1 MNQSLFLDELYE
13 LWGLLHLSSTRKT
26 SMKTLPSMYRFKP
39 WLVSKPRIQTRW
51 IWVVQRGNT
60 LNTIDFMTVVR
71 RSTDLLLTY
80 DLHCLHPP
88 SMLLTIV
95 GTVYSFVFL
104 LVLVAHEILSDFLIK
119 RHVHPYYYSHWLTGT
134 RFRGRWYSHVSS
146 LDLMFVGLSHIF
158 QDNKLCQVKTYDLPQ
173 ISHTPYRL
181 GIKRYTLT

>member
-95 GTVYSFVFL
+95 GTVYLFVFSL
-104 LVLVAHEILSDFLIK
+104 GFSSPPKFWVISSSKDMFIPITTRIDSQAPGLEADDTATFL
-119 RHVHPYYYSHWLTGT
+119 R
-134 RFRGRWYSHVSS
+134 
-146 LDLMFVGLSHIF
+146 
-158 QDNKLCQVKTYDLPQ
+158 
-173 ISHTPYRL
+173 
-181 GIKRYTLT
+181 